1 MRFRSSDLTG
11 EQIRAGRAFLRI
23 EQSDLA
29 HAAGVSLET
38 VKRLERMRGPVE
50 ANTRTVM
57 AISDAFLELGVV
69 FDLGSGEG
77 PGLRLVDATQAR
89 SQRSAA

>member
-1 MRFRSSDLTG
+1 MRFRSLDLTG

-23 EQSDLA
+23 EQVELA
-29 HAAGVSLET
+29 QAAGVSLET
-38 VKRLERMRGPVE
+38 IKRLERMRGPVE

-57 AISDAFLELGVV
+57 AISDAFLAKGLV

-77 PGLRLVDATQAR
+77 PGLRLVQAERMQTQ
-89 SQRSAA
+89 SSAA